1 MVFRLRKTTVHVLPS
16 HTFQDEMWEK
26 KCQKI
31 FQFCH
36 QTITALITAE
46 LAELPLRLFLQGAI
60 AVGLMEFENYETVA
74 YEFMS
79 QVCSQRLYCKDGNF
93 IFSLSLF

>member
-1 MVFRLRKTTVHVLPS
+1 
-16 HTFQDEMWEK
+16 MWEK

-36 QTITALITAE
+36 QTITALIKAE

-79 QVCSQRLYCKDGNF
+79 QVCIRRLYLVDTE
-93 IFSLSLF
+93 L

>member
-1 MVFRLRKTTVHVLPS
+1 LS
-16 HTFQDEMWEK
+16 FQDEVWEK

-36 QTITALITAE
+36 QTITALIKAE

-79 QVCSQRLYCKDGNF
+79 QVCFRRLYLVDTE
-93 IFSLSLF
+93 L